1 MRKYAIIVAGGK
13 GLRMGS
19 DIPKQ
24 FLPVGGVPVL
34 MRTLQTFY
42 AYDAALSLVLVLPA
56 SQQDYWQSL
65 CRQHHFTVPH
75 RIVCGGD
82 TRFHSV
88 KNGLD
93 SILREVEESS
103 ENKVLR
109 EAEASAMEN
118 DNIPTKSEA
127 STKINDI
134 EPHEAEPPTALKDN
148 VPLEAGSGILV
159 AVHDGV
165 RPFVAPEVIE
175 ACFQA
180 AQRTGAAIPV
190 VDVVETVRQLTPDG
204 DSRTVSRSD
213 YKLVQTPQVFSL
225 QLLRR
230 AYAQPYDTRFTDD
243 ASVVEA
249 LGHQVTLVPGN
260 RENIKITTPYDI
272 KVANALV

>member
-1 MRKYAIIVAGGK
+1 MKKYAVIVAGGK
-13 GLRMGS
+13 GQRMGS
-19 DIPKQ
+19 AIPKQ
-24 FLPVGGVPVL
+24 FLPIGGMPVL

-42 AYDAALSLVLVLPA
+42 AYDAALSLVLVLPE
-56 SQQDYWQSL
+56 SQRAYWQSL
-65 CRQHHFTVPH
+65 CKEYNFTVTH
-75 RIVCGGD
+75 RIVSGGD

-93 SILREVEESS
+93 SICDEE
-103 ENKVLR
+103 
-109 EAEASAMEN
+109 EA
-118 DNIPTKSEA
+118 
-127 STKINDI
+127 
-134 EPHEAEPPTALKDN
+134 
-148 VPLEAGSGILV
+148 LV

-165 RPFVAPEVIE
+165 RPFVAKEVIE

-180 AQRTGAAIPV
+180 AERTAAAIPV

-204 DSRTVSRSD
+204 ESHTVSRND

-225 QLLRR
+225 SLLRR

-249 LGHQVTLVPGN
+249 LGEKVALVKGN